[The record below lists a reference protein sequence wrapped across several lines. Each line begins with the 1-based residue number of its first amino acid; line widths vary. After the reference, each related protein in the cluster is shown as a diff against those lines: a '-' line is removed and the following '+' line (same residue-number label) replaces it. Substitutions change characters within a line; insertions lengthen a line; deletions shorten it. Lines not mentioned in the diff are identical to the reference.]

1 MKAGAVR
8 LEAATALTLAT
19 APTAAPAD
27 GTAFMSA
34 VAMYAGTTG
43 GWQTRV
49 VRGGRVPRA
58 SARVLTV
65 NDVSL
70 CETASS
76 HTGIQ
81 VDSIPFT
88 QNGAVHTFVATH
100 LSWASP
106 IWGWGQ
112 AVGAAS
118 GRSVLRRRRSEHSET
133 AALGLP

>member
-1 MKAGAVR
+1 MRPVGMDAMKAGAAR
-8 LEAATALTLAT
+8 LEEATALTLAT
-19 APTAAPAD
+19 APTAAAAG

-34 VAMYAGTTG
+34 VAVYAGTTG

-49 VRGGRVPRA
+49 VQGGRVPRA
-58 SARVLTV
+58 SARVLTA

-81 VDSIPFT
+81 VDSVTVT
-88 QNGAVHTFVATH
+88 QNGAVRT
-100 LSWASP
+100 L
-106 IWGWGQ
+106 

-118 GRSVLRRRRSEHSET
+118 GRPVLRRRRGEHPET